1 MNNPVEASSAQVS
14 DRTSNGRIPFNKPY
28 FTGGEVEYI
37 RQAFEANHTAG
48 NGAFTRRCQE
58 FFERRYGFHKCLL
71 TQSCTDALEMCALL
85 ARIRPG
91 DEVIVPSYT
100 FVSTANAFVLQ
111 GARIRFCDSEPGSP
125 HLDPSA
131 LESLIG
137 PSTRA
142 IVVVHYGGVAA
153 NMRPIVELAR
163 KHGLVLIE
171 DAAQAIESSFDGR
184 PLGGIGDLA
193 TFSFHETKNIICGE
207 GGMLV
212 INNPEYAAR
221 AEILWEKGTNRSAFF
236 RGEVDKY
243 RWVDVGSSFL
253 PSELTAA
260 ALWAQLEQL
269 EPIQARRVAAW
280 SAYHEILEPA
290 SKRFGFD
297 VPSIRTGATANGHL
311 YYLVC
316 RSCEERTVLIQDL
329 DRQGINAV
337 FHYQALHQSPYQAR
351 FHEEMPLPHAERYSD
366 CLLRLPLFAEL
377 EEDRARVVARA
388 VLDFYERRA

>member
-1 MNNPVEASSAQVS
+1 MTKKMETGLAQITGSEAR
-14 DRTSNGRIPFNKPY
+14 DRIPFNKPY
-28 FTGGEVEYI
+28 FTGAEVEYI
-37 RQAFEANHTAG
+37 RQAFQANHTAG
-48 NGAFTRRCQE
+48 NGVFTRRCQE
-58 FFERRYGFHKCLL
+58 FFEERYRFHKCLL

-85 ARIRPG
+85 ARIQPG

-125 HLDPSA
+125 HLDPAA
-131 LESLIG
+131 LRELIR
-137 PSTRA
+137 PNTRA
-142 IVVVHYGGVAA
+142 IVVVHYGGVSAD
-153 NMRPIVELAR
+153 MQPIVELAR
-163 KHGLVLIE
+163 EHELILVE
-171 DAAQAIESSFDGR
+171 DAAQAIESSFGGR
-184 PLGGIGDLA
+184 PLGGIGDLS

-212 INNPEYAAR
+212 INNPEYADR

-243 RWVDVGSSFL
+243 RWVDLGSSFL

-269 EPIQARRVAAW
+269 EAIQTRRMAAW
-280 SAYHEILEPA
+280 RTYHEILEPV
-290 SKRFGFD
+290 SKRLGFE
-297 VPSIRTGATANGHL
+297 VPSIRPGATANGHL

-316 RSCEERTVLIQDL
+316 RSCEERTALIREL
-329 DRQGINAV
+329 DHQGINAV
-337 FHYQALHQSPYQAR
+337 FHYQALHQSP
-351 FHEEMPLPHAERYSD
+351 FSVDLHEAVALPHAERYSD

-377 EEDRARVVARA
+377 GEACARRVAHA
-388 VLDFYERRA
+388 VMDFYERLP